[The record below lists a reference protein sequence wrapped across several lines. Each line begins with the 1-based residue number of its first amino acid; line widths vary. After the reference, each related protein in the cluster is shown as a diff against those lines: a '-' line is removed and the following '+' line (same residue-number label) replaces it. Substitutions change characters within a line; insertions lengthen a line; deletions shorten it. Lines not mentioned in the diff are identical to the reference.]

1 MIYVLASLLTLIYVG
16 IGVFVALWAFS
27 RLFVETKNPTLSMLG
42 FLFSLSVMLTSP
54 WLFIV
59 VTGR

>member
-16 IGVFVALWAFS
+16 IGVFSALWAFS
-27 RLFVETKNPTLSMLG
+27 RLFVETTNTTFSMLA
-42 FLFSLSVMLTSP
+42 FLFSLAVMLTSP